1 MPENTIDTLELEIK
15 SNSQSA
21 AKSLDELS
29 KKLYSLSRAFGFVN
43 NDGLKNYSQGIDNI
57 TKSLSGLSK
66 LKFDIPNLGKIS
78 SDLES
83 LTGLDFN
90 KISQSGDSIKH
101 LSDGLFSLK
110 GLENIDLSGIDSNK
124 IKDISNA
131 ASKLKDVKVP
141 DLTPLA
147 QNLAD
152 LSKVNLK
159 DNGINNTINAIKRL
173 STAKIGM
180 INPIKI
186 AMIGNSLKSLSQV
199 SDMSPTLNRF
209 VSSFARL
216 ANAGEKT
223 GKSASGIANLGIQ
236 VRKTIT
242 NLSGVG
248 EISESLNLFVQSV
261 GRLASAGG
269 KVGETASGLKTLSI
283 ETRSFFDV
291 MKDAP
296 KVSENTIR
304 MTEALAQLASAGGK
318 VGASTNTINR
328 AIFGISKSSGIAKA
342 SFNVL
347 VKTAKFAANQ
357 IVKLAG
363 KISLAFKSIISS
375 SRGLNTASLNL
386 GTLLKT
392 AIGFRLGYGLLN
404 FGRSAIEIGSDITEV
419 QNVVDVAFGSMSG
432 MVDKFAESATEN
444 FGLSEIAAKQYSG
457 TMMAM
462 LKSSGV
468 MKESAAE
475 MSITL
480 AGLAGDIA
488 SFHNIDTEAAF
499 AKIRSGIAGEIEPL
513 RQLGISMTVANLEA
527 YALSQGITKSYQAM
541 TQAEQVM
548 LRYNYLMWASADA
561 QGDFSRTSGNY
572 ANQIRLLTMNFQQLS
587 SVLGQGL
594 IAAILPGIQALNALM
609 GKLIQVA
616 ETFRNFVYTLMG
628 KKLEGSQG
636 GIVNDLSG
644 IGDTSSGLENLGAAG
659 GDAASGMEDATGAAH
674 DLKKAL
680 SVLSFDELNQLSESA
695 SAAGGALGGIGG
707 GGGLDNI
714 QTPTF
719 GGLSNALDDAIN
731 NGENFV
737 SLLAHRI
744 RKAIKSENWQ
754 ALGIVLANEL
764 NKGLQ
769 KVYDVISWKN
779 VGPKITAFTT
789 AFTETFNSLVTHFNW
804 DLLGRTVG
812 TGVNTIVNTLNQLA
826 DGIDWIN
833 LGSKMAEGFNGLFDE
848 VDWNN
853 LGHLIGNKFRIA
865 WDMFAGFVKNLD
877 YADIGRSIAEFLTSA
892 FGTVSFGNVGT
903 ALSNLMDGAFE
914 ALRVFTKEFEWN
926 DFANNVAEGISNF
939 LKNTEWKENGAAL
952 GEFLTKLG
960 SALKGAITNDT
971 FYDLGKGIGEF
982 IGALPWLDLLKGAA
996 ETIIGGIASL
1006 LQGLWNSGDEGKI
1019 AAGISGA
1026 FLAVKVAD
1034 ITGIGSLVGKIISH
1048 FVKKFETAEKIQ
1060 QLSNALGKTLSSSA
1074 DAASTAIDVAE
1085 TAAGTAAKGGFKSLL
1100 SAIGAS
1106 GAGIGLIAVLP
1117 VATSMLA
1124 KFVEKLMGGNG
1135 KLSTMGA
1142 SINDLAGKLQ
1152 QLGTLSKDQAEEVWS
1167 LVDAWENE
1175 GLSAQEMATKLME
1188 KFSEWGLS
1196 TDAVNTVL
1204 QDNNYWTAQVKDNV
1218 DLLTESA
1225 GQLGEGFSRTAE
1237 QIDLSGV
1244 SMKDAMGGMRDALY
1258 ELSLSGG
1265 EFSGTYQ
1272 GILMSMDDTLASS
1285 KTAQEALN
1293 MLAGQLEAA
1302 GIPADQFISKLQERF
1317 PEATMAVKSSVD
1329 TNIAGAQQTMTTEMG
1344 KADKAVSD
1352 STSSMKKNAE
1362 NNLAG
1367 VKSAAE
1373 LSASGV
1379 SDTTILSWGNSAR
1392 EVTLKLREMKLAAS
1406 TELGNMTET
1415 VRSFSESMYNIMTK
1429 KFEYLGS
1436 KIKQIISAM
1445 SKDTKSV
1452 FSSMLSG
1459 LSESTQKATN
1469 RIVNIFSRIP
1479 REISS
1484 SLGDN
1489 MYYAGRNAAV
1499 SFANGISSVH
1509 IPMPHISVDANTWSN
1524 GNGYSYRM
1532 SSSVNWYKSGGLF
1545 GVPSVIGVG
1554 EAGKEAVLPLENK
1567 RTMSMIAD
1575 SIMSRAPQGSLDQ
1588 QTIENAVAKGV
1599 AMAMMNN
1606 QQNPI
1611 NVTCYAELKTEDN
1624 EVLARAVTKGQKSI
1638 DRRLHPTLQFGY

>member
-199 SDMSPTLNRF
+199 SDVSPTLNRL

-269 KVGETASGLKTLSI
+269 KVGETASGLKSLAI

-318 VGASTNTINR
+318 VGSSTNTINR
-328 AIFGISKSSGIAKA
+328 SILGMSKSGGIAKA

-347 VKTAKFAANQ
+347 VKSAKFAANQ

-375 SRGLNTASLNL
+375 SRGLNRASLNL

-404 FGRSAIEIGSDITEV
+404 FGRSAIELGSDITEV

-475 MSITL
+475 MSTTL

-488 SFHNIDTEAAF
+488 SFYNIDTESAF

-636 GIVNDLSG
+636 GIVNDLAG
-644 IGDTSSGLENLGAAG
+644 IGDTSYGLENLGTAG

-719 GGLSNALDDAIN
+719 GGISNALDDAIN

-779 VGPKITAFTT
+779 VGPKTTAFTT
-789 AFTETFNSLVTHFNW
+789 AFTETFNSLATHFDW

-833 LGSKMAEGFNGLFDE
+833 LGSKMSEGFNGLFDE

-865 WDMFAGFVKNLD
+865 WDMFAGFVKDLD
-877 YADIGRSIAEFLTSA
+877 YQDIGRSVAELLTSA
-892 FGTVSFGNVGT
+892 FGTVSFGNVGA
-903 ALSNLMDGAFE
+903 ALSNLMNGAFE
-914 ALRVFTKEFEWN
+914 SLRTFTKEFEWN

-996 ETIIGGIASL
+996 EFIIGGLSSAFDGLSESGTAGAIASFI
-1006 LQGLWNSGDEGKI
+1006 GK
-1019 AAGISGA
+1019 A
-1026 FLAVKVAD
+1026 FIAVKVAD

-1060 QLSNALGKTLSSSA
+1060 QLSDALGKTLSSSA

-1429 KFEYLGS
+1429 KFEYLAS

-1445 SKDTKSV
+1445 SKDTKSI

-1575 SIMSRAPQGSLDQ
+1575 SIMSRAPQDSLDQ

>member
-152 LSKVNLK
+152 LSKVKLK

-199 SDMSPTLNRF
+199 SDVSPTLNRF

-269 KVGETASGLKTLSI
+269 KVGETASGLKSLAI

-363 KISLAFKSIISS
+363 KISSAFKSIISS
-375 SRGLNTASLNL
+375 SRGLNRASLNL

-404 FGRSAIEIGSDITEV
+404 FGRSAIELGSDITEV

-475 MSITL
+475 MSTTL

-488 SFHNIDTEAAF
+488 SFYNIDTESAF

-636 GIVNDLSG
+636 GIVNDLAG
-644 IGDTSSGLENLGAAG
+644 IGDTSYGLENLGTAG

-719 GGLSNALDDAIN
+719 GGLSDALDDAIN
-731 NGENFV
+731 SGENFV
-737 SLLAHRI
+737 SLFAHRI

-892 FGTVSFGNVGT
+892 FGTVSFGKVGA
-903 ALSNLMDGAFE
+903 ALSNLMNGAFE
-914 ALRVFTKEFEWN
+914 SLRTFTKEFEWN

-996 ETIIGGIASL
+996 EFIIGGLSSAFDGLSESGTAGAIASFI
-1006 LQGLWNSGDEGKI
+1006 GK
-1019 AAGISGA
+1019 A
-1026 FLAVKVAD
+1026 FIAVKVAD

-1060 QLSNALGKTLSSSA
+1060 QLSDALGKTLSSSA

-1196 TDAVNTVL
+1196 TDAVNAVL
-1204 QDNNYWTAQVKDNV
+1204 QDNNYWTSQVKDNV
-1218 DLLTESA
+1218 DLLAESA

-1293 MLAGQLEAA
+1293 MLTGQLEAA

-1329 TNIAGAQQTMTTEMG
+1329 TNIAGAQQTMTAEMG

-1362 NNLAG
+1362 NNLSG

-1379 SDTTILSWGNSAR
+1379 SDTTVLNWGNSAR

>member
-21 AKSLDELS
+21 AKSLDALS

-110 GLENIDLSGIDSNK
+110 GLENIDLSGVDSNK

-131 ASKLKDVKVP
+131 ASKLKDIKVP

-199 SDMSPTLNRF
+199 SDVSPTLNRF

-223 GKSASGIANLGIQ
+223 GKSASGIANLGRQ

-269 KVGETASGLKTLSI
+269 KVGETASGLKSLAI

-363 KISLAFKSIISS
+363 KISSAFKSIISS
-375 SRGLNTASLNL
+375 SRGLNRASLNL

-404 FGRSAIEIGSDITEV
+404 FGRSAIELGSDITEV

-432 MVDKFAESATEN
+432 MVEDFANTSIEN
-444 FGLSEIAAKQYSG
+444 FGLSKTAAKEYSG
-457 TMMAM
+457 ILMSMF
-462 LKSSGV
+462 KSSGFNSSE
-468 MKESAAE
+468 MRQQAAE
-475 MSITL
+475 MSIALT
-480 AGLAGDIA
+480 GLAGDLA
-488 SFHNIDTEAAF
+488 SFYNIRTEDAFYKLRAAM
-499 AKIRSGIAGEIEPL
+499 AGEIEPM
-513 RQLGISMTVANLEA
+513 RQLGVNMNIANLEA
-527 YALSQGITKSYQAM
+527 YALANGINKSYQSM
-541 TQAEQVM
+541 SQAEQQL
-548 LRYNYLMWASADA
+548 LRYNYLMAVTGAQ
-561 QGDFSRTSGNY
+561 QGDFARTSGSW
-572 ANQIRLLTMNFQQLS
+572 ANQTRILAENFRYLS

-628 KKLEGSQG
+628 KKIEGSQG
-636 GIVNDLSG
+636 GIVNDLAG

-737 SLLAHRI
+737 SLFAHRI

-914 ALRVFTKEFEWN
+914 SLRTFTKEFEWN

-1006 LQGLWNSGDEGKI
+1006 LQGLWNSDDEGKI

-1026 FLAVKVAD
+1026 FLAIKVAD
-1034 ITGIGSLVGKIISH
+1034 ITGISTLAGKIIQH
-1048 FVKKFETAEKIQ
+1048 MIDNIKDQKQIDKMTEAFKKIFSTSSQ
-1060 QLSNALGKTLSSSA
+1060 NASTVVTEELGKIGGSVDEVGGKAVKT
-1074 DAASTAIDVAE
+1074 
-1085 TAAGTAAKGGFKSLL
+1085 GGFL
-1100 SAIGAS
+1100 STLKNI
-1106 GAGIGLIAVLP
+1106 
-1117 VATSMLA
+1117 
-1124 KFVEKLMGGNG
+1124 LMGGAPISGTAGIIGAIDLFNKGQKDAEFYSSGAFDAISVVGNAIMEAGEKSGISAWQMSQLQGQLSGFQNG
-1135 KLSTMGA
+1135 SLTFEEAFGKIIENLHNAGISSDEFKSALGNAMQQMG
-1142 SINDLAGKLQ
+1142 LTTGEYAGVIQ
-1152 QLGTLSKDQAEEVWS
+1152 SYIGQVGTAFGNASKD
-1167 LVDAWENE
+1167 
-1175 GLSAQEMATKLME
+1175 
-1188 KFSEWGLS
+1188 SE
-1196 TDAVNTVL
+1196 
-1204 QDNNYWTAQVKDNV
+1204 
-1218 DLLTESA
+1218 
-1225 GQLGEGFSRTAE
+1225 
-1237 QIDLSGV
+1237 
-1244 SMKDAMGGMRDALY
+1244 SMK
-1258 ELSLSGG
+1258 
-1265 EFSGTYQ
+1265 
-1272 GILMSMDDTLASS
+1272 
-1285 KTAQEALN
+1285 N
-1293 MLAGQLEAA
+1293 
-1302 GIPADQFISKLQERF
+1302 
-1317 PEATMAVKSSVD
+1317 
-1329 TNIAGAQQTMTTEMG
+1329 
-1344 KADKAVSD
+1344 AVSGN
-1352 STSSMKKNAE
+1352 TSSMKKEAE
-1362 NNLAG
+1362 KNLSG
-1367 VKSAAE
+1367 IKTAAE
-1373 LSASGV
+1373 QSAS
-1379 SDTTILSWGNSAR
+1379 SANAATSLSWGNSAR

-1429 KFEYLGS
+1429 KFEYLAS

>member
-1 MPENTIDTLELEIK
+1 MPDNTIDTLELEIK

-57 TKSLSGLSK
+57 TKSLSGFSK

-199 SDMSPTLNRF
+199 SDVSPTLNRF

-223 GKSASGIANLGIQ
+223 GKSASGIANLGNQ
-236 VRKTIT
+236 VKKTII

-248 EISESLNLFVQSV
+248 EISDSLNLFVQSV
-261 GRLASAGG
+261 GRLATAGG
-269 KVGETASGLKTLSI
+269 KAGETASGLKTLSI
-283 ETRSFFDV
+283 ETRLFFDV

-296 KVSENTIR
+296 EISENTIR

-318 VGASTNTINR
+318 VGVSANTISKS
-328 AIFGISKSSGIAKA
+328 IFGISKSSGIAKA

-363 KISLAFKSIISS
+363 KISSAFKSIISS
-375 SRGLNTASLNL
+375 SRGLNRASLNL

-404 FGRSAIEIGSDITEV
+404 FGRSAIELGSDITEV

-475 MSITL
+475 MSTTL

-488 SFHNIDTEAAF
+488 SFYNIDTESAF

-636 GIVNDLSG
+636 GIVNDLAG
-644 IGDTSSGLENLGAAG
+644 IGDTSYGLENLGTAG

-719 GGLSNALDDAIN
+719 GGLSDALDDAIN
-731 NGENFV
+731 SGENFV
-737 SLLAHRI
+737 SLFAHRI

-877 YADIGRSIAEFLTSA
+877 YADIGRSIAEFLTSS
-892 FGTVSFGNVGT
+892 FGTVSFGNVGA
-903 ALSNLMDGAFE
+903 ALSNLMNGAFE
-914 ALRVFTKEFEWN
+914 SLRTFTKEFEWN

-996 ETIIGGIASL
+996 EFIIGGLSSAFDGLSESGTAGAIASFI
-1006 LQGLWNSGDEGKI
+1006 GK
-1019 AAGISGA
+1019 A
-1026 FLAVKVAD
+1026 FIAVKVAD

-1060 QLSNALGKTLSSSA
+1060 QLSDALGKTLSSSA

-1196 TDAVNTVL
+1196 TDAVNAVL
-1204 QDNNYWTAQVKDNV
+1204 QDNNYWTSQVKDNV
-1218 DLLTESA
+1218 DLLAESA

-1293 MLAGQLEAA
+1293 MLTGQLEAA

-1329 TNIAGAQQTMTTEMG
+1329 TNIAGAQQTMTAEMG

-1362 NNLAG
+1362 NNLSG

-1379 SDTTILSWGNSAR
+1379 SDTTVLNWGNSAR

-1469 RIVNIFSRIP
+1469 RIINIFSRIP

>member
-1 MPENTIDTLELEIK
+1 MPDNTIDTLELEIK

-57 TKSLSGLSK
+57 TKSLSGFSK

-199 SDMSPTLNRF
+199 SDVSPTLNRF

-223 GKSASGIANLGIQ
+223 GKSASGIANLGNQ
-236 VRKTIT
+236 VKKTII

-248 EISESLNLFVQSV
+248 EISDSLNLFVQSV
-261 GRLASAGG
+261 GRLATAGG
-269 KVGETASGLKTLSI
+269 KAGETASGLKTLSI

-363 KISLAFKSIISS
+363 KISSAFKSIISS
-375 SRGLNTASLNL
+375 SRGLNRASLNL

-404 FGRSAIEIGSDITEV
+404 FGRSAIELGSDITEV

-475 MSITL
+475 MSTTL

-488 SFHNIDTEAAF
+488 SFYNIDTESAF

-636 GIVNDLSG
+636 GIVNDLAG
-644 IGDTSSGLENLGAAG
+644 IGDTSYGLENLGTAG

-719 GGLSNALDDAIN
+719 GGLSDALDDAIN
-731 NGENFV
+731 SGENFV
-737 SLLAHRI
+737 SLFAHRI

-877 YADIGRSIAEFLTSA
+877 YADIGRSIAEFLTSS
-892 FGTVSFGNVGT
+892 FGTVSFGNVGA
-903 ALSNLMDGAFE
+903 ALSNLMNGAFE
-914 ALRVFTKEFEWN
+914 SLRTFTKEFEWN

-1006 LQGLWNSGDEGKI
+1006 LQGLWNSDDEGKI

-1026 FLAVKVAD
+1026 FLAIKVAD
-1034 ITGIGSLVGKIISH
+1034 ITGISTLAGKIIQH
-1048 FVKKFETAEKIQ
+1048 MIDNIKDQKQIDKMTEAFKKIFSTSSQ
-1060 QLSNALGKTLSSSA
+1060 NASTVVTEELGKIGGSVDEVGGKAVKT
-1074 DAASTAIDVAE
+1074 
-1085 TAAGTAAKGGFKSLL
+1085 GGFL
-1100 SAIGAS
+1100 STLKNI
-1106 GAGIGLIAVLP
+1106 
-1117 VATSMLA
+1117 
-1124 KFVEKLMGGNG
+1124 LMGGATISGTAGIIGAIDLFNKGQKDAEFYSSGAFDAISVVGNAIMEAGEKSGISAWQMSQLQGQLSGFQNG
-1135 KLSTMGA
+1135 SLTFEEAFGKIIENLHNAGISSDEFKSALGNAMQQMG
-1142 SINDLAGKLQ
+1142 LTTGEYAGVIQ
-1152 QLGTLSKDQAEEVWS
+1152 SYIGQVGTAFGNASKD
-1167 LVDAWENE
+1167 
-1175 GLSAQEMATKLME
+1175 
-1188 KFSEWGLS
+1188 SE
-1196 TDAVNTVL
+1196 
-1204 QDNNYWTAQVKDNV
+1204 
-1218 DLLTESA
+1218 
-1225 GQLGEGFSRTAE
+1225 
-1237 QIDLSGV
+1237 
-1244 SMKDAMGGMRDALY
+1244 SMK
-1258 ELSLSGG
+1258 
-1265 EFSGTYQ
+1265 
-1272 GILMSMDDTLASS
+1272 
-1285 KTAQEALN
+1285 N
-1293 MLAGQLEAA
+1293 
-1302 GIPADQFISKLQERF
+1302 
-1317 PEATMAVKSSVD
+1317 
-1329 TNIAGAQQTMTTEMG
+1329 
-1344 KADKAVSD
+1344 AVSGN
-1352 STSSMKKNAE
+1352 TSSMKKEAE
-1362 NNLAG
+1362 KNLSG
-1367 VKSAAE
+1367 IKTAAE
-1373 LSASGV
+1373 QSAS
-1379 SDTTILSWGNSAR
+1379 SANAATSLNWGNSAR

-1469 RIVNIFSRIP
+1469 RIINIFSRIP

>member
-1 MPENTIDTLELEIK
+1 MVNNTIDTLELQIK
-15 SNSQSA
+15 SDADSA
-21 AKSLDELS
+21 NRSLEKLAETLGKLGEKFQGLQNISGFDFSKSLKSGTEFEKCVGKIRKSVDAL
-29 KKLYSLSRAFGFVN
+29 
-43 NDGLKNYSQGIDNI
+43 DGKPIDLGLNA
-57 TKSLSGLSK
+57 SGLEAGIEALRHYFK
-66 LKFDIPNLGKIS
+66 DV
-78 SDLES
+78 
-83 LTGLDFN
+83 GLDFTATGSLSSIEKQIEETSSKLDRLFEKEEKLKNIGANINTQGFRSLEYDISILTN
-90 KISQSGDSIKH
+90 KLEILKAKQVELKA
-101 LSDGLFSLK
+101 LSDQQIA
-110 GLENIDLSGIDSNK
+110 NIPIDRGSVVPGIEDQIRSVDVLQNSMRYSQEAMK
-124 IKDISNA
+124 AVFGESYAHISNFSEA
-131 ASKLKDVKVP
+131 VQELGTNAGAVF
-141 DLTPLA
+141 
-147 QNLAD
+147 
-152 LSKVNLK
+152 
-159 DNGINNTINAIKRL
+159 NGIGMNVDFLNDKLEELNSESQKLMHTKVWERL
-173 STAKIGM
+173 KNI
-180 INPIKI
+180 I
-186 AMIGNSLKSLSQV
+186 ASLPDKMDDFRNSLKSTVGITEKLKNNFAGLLKNAPQMRKMIEKINRSFSRNSGAGSKNSFGIGRMMGMSLLYSSVFQTISAIQNAIVEGSNNLVQYSTSYNKSISSVVSALMQLKNAFAVAFAPVVEVVAPILTSFIKVMSQA
-199 SDMSPTLNRF
+199 LNKVGQF
-209 VSSFARL
+209 FAAL
-216 ANAGEKT
+216 T
-223 GKSASGIANLGIQ
+223 GKKFVPQAVGIVQDYASGLQ
-236 VRKTIT
+236 
-242 NLSGVG
+242 
-248 EISESLNLFVQSV
+248 
-261 GRLASAGG
+261 
-269 KVGETASGLKTLSI
+269 KVGET
-283 ETRSFFDV
+283 
-291 MKDAP
+291 
-296 KVSENTIR
+296 
-304 MTEALAQLASAGGK
+304 
-318 VGASTNTINR
+318 
-328 AIFGISKSSGIAKA
+328 SSGSLDKA
-342 SFNVL
+342 N
-347 VKTAKFAANQ
+347 N
-357 IVKLAG
+357 
-363 KISLAFKSIISS
+363 
-375 SRGLNTASLNL
+375 
-386 GTLLKT
+386 
-392 AIGFRLGYGLLN
+392 
-404 FGRSAIEIGSDITEV
+404 SA
-419 QNVVDVAFGSMSG
+419 
-432 MVDKFAESATEN
+432 
-444 FGLSEIAAKQYSG
+444 
-457 TMMAM
+457 
-462 LKSSGV
+462 
-468 MKESAAE
+468 
-475 MSITL
+475 
-480 AGLAGDIA
+480 
-488 SFHNIDTEAAF
+488 
-499 AKIRSGIAGEIEPL
+499 
-513 RQLGISMTVANLEA
+513 
-527 YALSQGITKSYQAM
+527 
-541 TQAEQVM
+541 
-548 LRYNYLMWASADA
+548 
-561 QGDFSRTSGNY
+561 
-572 ANQIRLLTMNFQQLS
+572 
-587 SVLGQGL
+587 
-594 IAAILPGIQALNALM
+594 
-609 GKLIQVA
+609 
-616 ETFRNFVYTLMG
+616 
-628 KKLEGSQG
+628 KKL
-636 GIVNDLSG
+636 
-644 IGDTSSGLENLGAAG
+644 
-659 GDAASGMEDATGAAH
+659 
-674 DLKKAL
+674 KKTL
-680 SVLSFDELNQLSESA
+680 SVLSFDQLNQLTAAIEGAGDSSLPGTIIGSGEILPENMFVDSPIA
-695 SAAGGALGGIGG
+695 SDIQAFADKIKKIFGSLFKPFEQAWNKEGASTVAAAQYAMN
-707 GGGLDNI
+707 GLR
-714 QTPTF
+714 
-719 GGLSNALDDAIN
+719 GVAI
-731 NGENFV
+731 
-737 SLLAHRI
+737 S
-744 RKAIKSENWQ
+744 
-754 ALGIVLANEL
+754 
-764 NKGLQ
+764 
-769 KVYDVISWKN
+769 
-779 VGPKITAFTT
+779 VG
-789 AFTETFNSLVTHFNW
+789 NSLMEVWTN
-804 DLLGRTVG
+804 G
-812 TGVNTIVNTLNQLA
+812 TG
-826 DGIDWIN
+826 
-833 LGSKMAEGFNGLFDE
+833 
-848 VDWNN
+848 
-853 LGHLIGNKFRIA
+853 
-865 WDMFAGFVKNLD
+865 
-877 YADIGRSIAEFLTSA
+877 AEFL
-892 FGTVSFGNVGT
+892 GNI
-903 ALSNLMDGAFE
+903 LQ
-914 ALRVFTKEFEWN
+914 
-926 DFANNVAEGISNF
+926 ISQNI
-939 LKNTEWKENGAAL
+939 LNT
-952 GEFLTKLG
+952 
-960 SALKGAITNDT
+960 
-971 FYDLGKGIGEF
+971 
-982 IGALPWLDLLKGAA
+982 
-996 ETIIGGIASL
+996 IGGITRKFQEAWDKAEVGTRIIQHIFDLANTVLSTIKKITGATAEWAEALNFTPLLESVDALLRALQPLTEHVGDGLAVFWKEVLLPIASWTIQDAVPKFLNMISAGLRALDKVVQAVEPLARWLLDDFLKPLGRWAGDTVIKAFEGITSL
-1006 LQGLWNSGDEGKI
+1006 LQKFGDWVSTHEEETQALVVTFGSLFASWKLLNGVVNLWNGISKI
-1019 AAGISGA
+1019 ASGA
-1026 FLAVKVAD
+1026 TTLLSGSFSILAKPIEA
-1034 ITGIGSLVGKIISH
+1034 
-1048 FVKKFETAEKIQ
+1048 VKKFIELTG
-1060 QLSNALGKTLSSSA
+1060 S
-1074 DAASTAIDVAE
+1074 
-1085 TAAGTAAKGGFKSLL
+1085 AAGTAAKGGFKSLL

-1124 KFVEKLMGGNG
+1124 GFVEKLMGGNG

-1167 LVDAWENE
+1167 MVDAWENE

-1285 KTAQEALN
+1285 ATAQEALN

-1302 GIPADQFISKLQERF
+1302 GIPADQFISKLKQRF

>member
-1 MPENTIDTLELEIK
+1 MPDNTIDTLELEIK

-57 TKSLSGLSK
+57 TKSLSGFSK

-199 SDMSPTLNRF
+199 SDVSPTLNRF

-223 GKSASGIANLGIQ
+223 GKSASGIANLGNQ
-236 VRKTIT
+236 VKKTII

-248 EISESLNLFVQSV
+248 EISDSLNLFVQSV
-261 GRLASAGG
+261 GRLATAGG
-269 KVGETASGLKTLSI
+269 KAGETASGLKTLSI

-296 KVSENTIR
+296 EISENTIR

-318 VGASTNTINR
+318 VGVSANTISKS
-328 AIFGISKSSGIAKA
+328 IFGISKSSGIAKA

-363 KISLAFKSIISS
+363 KISSAFKSIISS
-375 SRGLNTASLNL
+375 SRGLNRASLNL

-404 FGRSAIEIGSDITEV
+404 FGRSAIELGSDITEV

-475 MSITL
+475 MSTTL

-488 SFHNIDTEAAF
+488 SFYNIDTESAF

-636 GIVNDLSG
+636 GIVNDLAG
-644 IGDTSSGLENLGAAG
+644 IGDTSYGLENLGTAG

-719 GGLSNALDDAIN
+719 GGLSDALDDAIN
-731 NGENFV
+731 SGENFV
-737 SLLAHRI
+737 SLFAHRI

-903 ALSNLMDGAFE
+903 ALSNLMNGAFE
-914 ALRVFTKEFEWN
+914 SLRTFTKEFEWN

-996 ETIIGGIASL
+996 EFIIGGLSSAFDGLSESGTAGAIASFI
-1006 LQGLWNSGDEGKI
+1006 GK
-1019 AAGISGA
+1019 A
-1026 FLAVKVAD
+1026 FIAVKVAD

-1060 QLSNALGKTLSSSA
+1060 QLSDALGKTLSSSA

-1196 TDAVNTVL
+1196 TDAVNAVL
-1204 QDNNYWTAQVKDNV
+1204 QDNNYWTSQVKDNV
-1218 DLLTESA
+1218 DLLAESA

-1293 MLAGQLEAA
+1293 MLTGQLEAA

-1329 TNIAGAQQTMTTEMG
+1329 TNIAGAQQTMTAEMG

-1362 NNLAG
+1362 NNLSG

-1379 SDTTILSWGNSAR
+1379 SDTTVLNWGNSAR

-1469 RIVNIFSRIP
+1469 RIINIFSRIP

-1484 SLGDN
+1484 SLRDN